1 MQIKLSRGLS
11 PYHYQCL
18 TRPRPLTTSSG
29 FKLMRHWAVGKT
41 SDMKSPCVFSEGI
54 WCLTLSFIISWGNKP
69 RDMMFLPRA
78 TSWQVVEKD
87 LLLGLSFSAEILS
100 SGNKLFMMCSCP
112 KHPTATGVTL
122 ETPDLSHHTFIFS
135 SPPTHPSIHL
145 LIIHPSICH
154 PFIHLPT
161 HIFTSVYKSTYPSI
175 HPANKLSIHL
185 HIHRFPFPF
194 WAL

>member
-1 MQIKLSRGLS
+1 
-11 PYHYQCL
+11 
-18 TRPRPLTTSSG
+18 
-29 FKLMRHWAVGKT
+29 
-41 SDMKSPCVFSEGI
+41 
-54 WCLTLSFIISWGNKP
+54 
-69 RDMMFLPRA
+69 MFLPRA

-87 LLLGLSFSAEILS
+87 LLLGLSFSAETLS
-100 SGNKLFMMCSCP
+100 SVNKLFMTCSCP

-122 ETPDLSHHTFIFS
+122 ETPDLSHHTFILS

-175 HPANKLSIHL
+175 HPPNKLFRFHFEHSSQGRHL
-185 HIHRFPFPF
+185 TMRLSHLFCFLPFSRTHSSRNWYF
-194 WAL
+194 SSQLE